1 MKYNVLCSPGTSLAP
16 IWIERSSCRH
26 IWLLTRG
33 QAHIYVQHTHAYMH
47 AKERTHSQNAPIL
60 LHNPNLSESTL
71 CFPLGFPPL
80 LSSQLISFSLQLLLL
95 QHPPLHASL
104 SSLLS
109 STYPLLHSSACSFS
123 FFQIC
128 ATTDEPSSGETNS
141 KPNPS
146 VIFKK
151 EKMRRHESEQF
162 SHRWYTILLQL

>member
-1 MKYNVLCSPGTSLAP
+1 MKYNVLRFPGTSIAP
-16 IWIERSSCRH
+16 IWVERSSCRH

-33 QAHIYVQHTHAYMH
+33 QAHIYLQHTHTYTYARKRAH
-47 AKERTHSQNAPIL
+47 THSQNAPIL

-80 LSSQLISFSLQLLLL
+80 LSAHLFLSAAAS
-95 QHPPLHASL
+95 PPTPSLHASL

-109 STYPLLHSSACSFS
+109 STYPLLHSSSACSFS

-128 ATTDEPSSGETNS
+128 AVTDEPSSDETNS

-146 VIFKK
+146 VIF
-151 EKMRRHESEQF
+151 
-162 SHRWYTILLQL
+162 